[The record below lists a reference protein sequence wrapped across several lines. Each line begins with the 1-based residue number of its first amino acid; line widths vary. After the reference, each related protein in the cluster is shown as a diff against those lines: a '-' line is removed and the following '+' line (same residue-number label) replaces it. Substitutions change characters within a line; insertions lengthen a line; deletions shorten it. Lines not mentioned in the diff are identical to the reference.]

1 MIPLRL
7 TEGQLA
13 TRLKM
18 DKPKNVYG
26 WLNDGAVPDLLPIV
40 KAGIQTM
47 LGLGDASTASPVHQ
61 RPGILPALEVAMA
74 KDRSLR
80 KAIDELH
87 SIYMARNSDPSM
99 WRKVCEDL
107 AATSERMQ
115 YRRGEARKE
124 PGKVR
129 SPKRRRSEIL

>member
-1 MIPLRL
+1 RL
-7 TEGQLA
+7 Q
-13 TRLKM
+13 M

-40 KAGIQTM
+40 KAGIVSM
-47 LGLGDASTASPVHQ
+47 LGLPIAPAAPTMQ
-61 RPGILPALEVAMA
+61 RLPTLTALEVAMA

-87 SIYMARNSDPSM
+87 AIYMARNSDPAL
-99 WRKVCEDL
+99 WRKVCDDL

-115 YRRGEARKE
+115 YRRSTGARKE
-124 PGKVR
+124 PDRVR
-129 SPKRRRSEIL
+129 PPK